1 MTLTLALEKV
11 LLLLVLGMVLVSECV
26 SAQGS
31 VGTTQVTLAN
41 ELLSLSFD
49 TETSSLCSFLDVAS
63 GQDMVART
71 TTGTTTAGAG
81 AGTTTAGT
89 TGTGPAG
96 AGTTTA
102 GTTTAGTTGT
112 GPAGT
117 TTAGAGTTGTG
128 PAGTTGT
135 TTAGTTGTGPAGTA
149 GTAGTAGAGTTGTA
163 GTGPAGAG
171 TAGTGSGPWTQV
183 PLWVRLIPIV
193 HVHVFHKYHCDN
205 SNSS

>member
-1 MTLTLALEKV
+1 
-11 LLLLVLGMVLVSECV
+11 VSECV
-26 SAQGS
+26 SVQGS

-63 GQDMVART
+63 GQDMVAGT

-81 AGTTTAGT
+81 TTGAGPAGAGTTTAGTTTGTTTAGAGT

-102 GTTTAGTTGT
+102 GTTTGTT
-112 GPAGT
+112 
-117 TTAGAGTTGTG
+117 
-128 PAGTTGT
+128 
-135 TTAGTTGTGPAGTA
+135 
-149 GTAGTAGAGTTGTA
+149 
-163 GTGPAGAG
+163 

-183 PLWVRLIPIV
+183 PLWVRLIPTV